1 MEEWSIAVKTVGG
14 HNDFMVTVHPDDSL
28 KRLQDEIEQRTGVE
42 PNQQRLIYR
51 GRLIQN
57 DTNETSVVR
66 DVDGL
71 SDGQTI
77 HLVPKRNDNDV
88 PTTSNEESDNSNN
101 TALSSSSDSVGRS
114 LLATLLGL
122 GSLDEDNDETSSPSM
137 RRLRRNRSRRA
148 SHRLTHADLVAQDP
162 GSMEPVRQGLL
173 TLHTMLET
181 AHNTADEQEQPWNAN
196 RQWYRGQ
203 WVDCRDTVN
212 QWLEATIVDIAYPD
226 DILPERTIDTSGR
239 QRMFRPFRDDAVSA
253 NDYEGRRN
261 LLLEPDG
268 QGAMRERQSNHGVH
282 LLLIHYNGWPH
293 RWDEWIRSDS
303 ERLRPF
309 RTRTRHNPSSGVLP
323 APQAVFDGAPSTNI
337 KDEDEEG
344 DRAALLPELS
354 RAMASVNDILQ
365 NVVSTSTLSRNVPGE
380 SPRPTN
386 TDLPWLSNV
395 SDDSSEWPS
404 AEEPEPRYSRRQLHT
419 LAPLL
424 DRLGRALTDAAPHV
438 AAFAA
443 SLPPDDEAFPAE
455 SRTDPEN
462 NVIIVGE
469 DNVEEEPAAAATTS
483 SGFFSLLS
491 RDRSRSNA
499 AAVEPENTTSAAHVQ
514 EEVRDE
520 DEETVFDPDYVDFVN
535 GVVNTTRGET
545 RGPGGRRSASDD
557 GASLLGAYLA
567 LSSLASDT
575 ESSNNGGG
583 GMLGRLLRERGNGN
597 NDGGGGPAIDI
608 HIHAIV
614 TGPGV
619 GPTGAMA
626 MLPAPPLVTA
636 AAVPST
642 TTSSGRGG
650 LFSSRRG
657 NAESSNRARAASQTD
672 EDDMGIFADLYSENP
687 SPLDPNDEGAVVDN
701 NVDAVAEQEQGNGGE
716 DANRSSRGRS
726 SSRDRSSHG
735 RSPRR
740 SNTFGR
746 VVRGVLGSSRRRSAR
761 SHPDSNAPYEA

>member
-1 MEEWSIAVKTVGG
+1 
-14 HNDFMVTVHPDDSL
+14 
-28 KRLQDEIEQRTGVE
+28 VE
-42 PNQQRLIYR
+42 P
-51 GRLIQN
+51 
-57 DTNETSVVR
+57 D
-66 DVDGL
+66 
-71 SDGQTI
+71 
-77 HLVPKRNDNDV
+77 
-88 PTTSNEESDNSNN
+88 
-101 TALSSSSDSVGRS
+101 
-114 LLATLLGL
+114 
-122 GSLDEDNDETSSPSM
+122 
-137 RRLRRNRSRRA
+137 
-148 SHRLTHADLVAQDP
+148 
-162 GSMEPVRQGLL
+162 
-173 TLHTMLET
+173 
-181 AHNTADEQEQPWNAN
+181 
-196 RQWYRGQ
+196 
-203 WVDCRDTVN
+203 
-212 QWLEATIVDIAYPD
+212 
-226 DILPERTIDTSGR
+226 
-239 QRMFRPFRDDAVSA
+239 
-253 NDYEGRRN
+253 
-261 LLLEPDG
+261 
-268 QGAMRERQSNHGVH
+268 
-282 LLLIHYNGWPH
+282 
-293 RWDEWIRSDS
+293 
-303 ERLRPF
+303 
-309 RTRTRHNPSSGVLP
+309 
-323 APQAVFDGAPSTNI
+323 
-337 KDEDEEG
+337 
-344 DRAALLPELS
+344 
-354 RAMASVNDILQ
+354 
-365 NVVSTSTLSRNVPGE
+365 
-380 SPRPTN
+380 
-386 TDLPWLSNV
+386 
-395 SDDSSEWPS
+395 
-404 AEEPEPRYSRRQLHT
+404 
-419 LAPLL
+419 
-424 DRLGRALTDAAPHV
+424 
-438 AAFAA
+438 
-443 SLPPDDEAFPAE
+443 
-455 SRTDPEN
+455 
-462 NVIIVGE
+462 
-469 DNVEEEPAAAATTS
+469 
-483 SGFFSLLS
+483 
-491 RDRSRSNA
+491 
-499 AAVEPENTTSAAHVQ
+499 NTTSAAHVQ

-575 ESSNNGGG
+575 ESSNNG
-583 GMLGRLLRERGNGN
+583 
-597 NDGGGGPAIDI
+597 GGGGPAIDI